1 MPLDDVPML
10 CVGLSLQN
18 APIEALERFTVAP
31 DDLPG
36 ALASLAAEPRN
47 GRVQAVLLSTCNRTE
62 IYLASEEPHGL
73 RDLADQ
79 ALASL
84 FDVLPGARDCA
95 PHLVRRSG
103 GDAIRHL
110 YRVTCGLESVVVGEA
125 QILGQVSRAYATA
138 QESGTV
144 GALLSAAFQSAIR
157 AGRNARARTA
167 IGSRPASVASA
178 ALTRAED
185 LCRSLSLSLAGSRLL
200 VIGAGQMGQLVLGGL
215 RERRVG
221 AIDLI
226 NRGFERAAAA
236 AQRWGAAPHPMER
249 LPDLLASA
257 DVVISSSSSPRP
269 IVTPELALHAA
280 RSRGGRPQVFVD
292 IAVPRGIDPLV
303 ATVSGAHL
311 LDVDSLK
318 ELAADPLSS
327 AEIAQVEALITA
339 ELSSLSVTLEEQSL
353 RPLIAR
359 LWLKAE
365 RSRREVLQWT
375 RGRVPQLD
383 DEAWRY
389 IEEMTGALVRKLLH
403 SPATRLRAEAAGGRA
418 QPYAA
423 ALGHLFDL
431 ADAPLGAPQGS
442 VLETDRSDPTP

>member
-1 MPLDDVPML
+1 ML
-10 CVGLSLQN
+10 CVGLSLHN
-18 APIEALERFTVAP
+18 APIEALERLSVSP
-31 DDLPG
+31 EDLPG
-36 ALASLAAEPRN
+36 ALASLAAQPGE

-62 IYLASEEPHGL
+62 IYLASEEPGGV

-84 FDVLPGARDCA
+84 YDFLPRARDGGPYLA
-95 PHLVRRSG
+95 RTSG
-103 GDAIRHL
+103 ASAIRHL

-125 QILGQVSRAYATA
+125 QILGQVSRAYAVA

-144 GALLSAAFQSAIR
+144 GALLSTVFQSAIR
-157 AGRNARARTA
+157 AGRSARARTA
-167 IGSRPASVASA
+167 IGGRPASVASA
-178 ALTRAED
+178 ALDRAED
-185 LCRSLSLSLAGSRLL
+185 LCRSLGLSLAGSRLL

-269 IVTPELALHAA
+269 IVTPELARAA
-280 RSRGGRPQVFVD
+280 SRSRGGGPQVFVD
-292 IAVPRGIDPLV
+292 IAVPRGIDPSV
-303 ATVSGAHL
+303 AEVSGAHL

-318 ELAADPLSS
+318 ELAADPLS
-327 AEIAQVEALITA
+327 ATEIAQVEALITA
-339 ELSSLSVTLEEQSL
+339 ELSSLSATLAEQAL

-365 RSRREVLQWT
+365 QSRREVLKWT
-375 RGRVPQLD
+375 RGRVPQF
-383 DEAWRY
+383 DEQAWRY
-389 IEEMTGALVRKLLH
+389 IEDMTGALVRKLLH

-431 ADAPLGAPQGS
+431 ADPGPPDDALEGS
-442 VLETDRSDPTP
+442 LLESDRSDPTP